1 MSNFWEEVGKLA
13 APGIA
18 QAAVRSS
25 QEATQA
31 RGDIMRLFVHD
42 YAVTKE
48 IQREATA
55 RGWGLQD
62 AQNFRAPYGQVT
74 VNTMSQAPAAAAPVP
89 AQPSA
94 SQPAKSSGLLKT
106 LAMTALASIGG
117 GGIVTAGAYTLLKDQ
132 FNQKVE
138 IKPADLKFDWKF
150 GQNGMELG
158 PIQADPAKEPPK

>member
-74 VNTMSQAPAAAAPVP
+74 VNTMSQTPAPSATASASPVP
-89 AQPSA
+89 KQ
-94 SQPAKSSGLLKT
+94 SGGMLKT

-158 PIQADPAKEPPK
+158 PIQAEPAKEPPK